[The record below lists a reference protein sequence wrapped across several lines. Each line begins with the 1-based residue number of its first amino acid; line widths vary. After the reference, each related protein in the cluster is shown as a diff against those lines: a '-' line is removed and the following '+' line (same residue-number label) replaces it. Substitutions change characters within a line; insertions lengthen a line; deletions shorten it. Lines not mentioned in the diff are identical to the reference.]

1 MLKGFSTFNVILILS
16 RPESISI
23 FRSYE
28 YSTVDKRLVGGIKP
42 IKRNVELFF
51 KLVSD
56 DIRVSVDIR
65 IFCNVALVPNLAN
78 NTLFIMI
85 LCEILGVLLQRS
97 EPPMKMRS

>member
-1 MLKGFSTFNVILILS
+1 MNIPPWLV
-16 RPESISI
+16 
-23 FRSYE
+23 
-28 YSTVDKRLVGGIKP
+28 VGGIKP
-42 IKRNVELFF
+42 IKRNVELYF

-56 DIRVSVDIR
+56 DIR
-65 IFCNVALVPNLAN
+65 IFCNVALAPNLAN